1 MDKIEITRED
11 FDALNDKQQKNFV
24 AAGATIIEPSVKDMV
39 ASAMQPIVKEL
50 ETIKKQTFKTEEV
63 KGLNGAWV
71 KGLIAPEKLS
81 EVEKK
86 AVSTYANYTTSA
98 DGGATVPLSYA
109 NRAWELAV
117 GQDGILQK
125 LDMFNISAGNSIRI
139 PVDETSEFDDVGV
152 TAYWIGEGQA
162 ATATKPV
169 FKTITLLLA
178 KLVVFLPITEELV
191 EDNNVNIESYLI
203 TKTAQKMNRQLKK
216 GLLTT
221 SAGQITSAIDSA
233 CRITVQRHTASTFSY
248 QDVVAMYAAMWPE
261 SKETRKAVWVMT
273 PGAYGKLLEMED
285 SAGHLVFAG
294 GFGANNS
301 VADAPSG
308 SLLGLNVIQS
318 LYLPAVGVT
327 GDVMLLDFTQCAAAR
342 RGPRSD
348 MSIHFAF
355 DQDINVMR
363 TVVRFA
369 ARWVLSAPYKT
380 SNNVKVSPV
389 VILGSHTDTGSN
401 IVDA

>member
-1 MDKIEITRED
+1 MGELEITRED
-11 FDALNDKQQKNFV
+11 FDALTEKQQKSFV
-24 AAGATIIEPSVKDMV
+24 TAGATIIEPSVKDMV

-50 ETIKKQTFKTEEV
+50 ETIKKQTFRTEEI

-71 KGLIAPEKLS
+71 KGLISPDKLTD
-81 EVEKK
+81 VERK
-86 AVSTYANYTTSA
+86 AVTTYANYTTSA
-98 DGGATVPLSYA
+98 DGGATVPVTYSD
-109 NRAWELAV
+109 RVWELAV
-117 GQDGILQK
+117 TKDRILES

-139 PVDETSEFDDVGV
+139 PVDETSEFDDTGV
-152 TAYWIGEGQA
+152 TAYWVGEGQA

-178 KLVVFLPITEELV
+178 KLVTFLPITEELV
-191 EDNNVNIESYLI
+191 EDNNVNIENYLI

-216 GLLTT
+216 GILMV

-233 CRITVQRHTASTFSY
+233 CRITVSRNVAGTFSY
-248 QDVVAMYAAMWPE
+248 QDVITMYASMWPE

-308 SLLGLNVIQS
+308 SLLGLEVIQS

-327 GDVMLLDFTQCAAAR
+327 GDVMLLDFSMCAAAR

-369 ARWVLSAPYKT
+369 ARWTLSAPYST
-380 SNNVKVSPV
+380 SNGVKVSPV
-389 VILGSHTDTGSN
+389 VILGGHDDTGSN
-401 IVDA
+401 IVNP